1 MLASRLRR
9 QFRCCSSVDVEFCES
24 DVDLC
29 TAVKQEELQL
39 LQRQLGERE
48 AELRRLKEESRPRLE
63 CQSRAES
70 GDRGEWS
77 GISREDFED

>member
-1 MLASRLRR
+1 MASRLR

-24 DVDLC
+24 EVDLC
-29 TAVKQEELQL
+29 SAFKRKEELQL

-63 CQSRAES
+63 CQGRAES
-70 GDRGEWS
+70 GDRGECS

>member
-1 MLASRLRR
+1 MDA
-9 QFRCCSSVDVEFCES
+9 VDVEFCES
-24 DVDLC
+24 EVNLC
-29 TAVKQEELQL
+29 TSPKHKEELQL

-63 CQSRAES
+63 GQGRAET

-77 GISREDFED
+77 GIISEDFED